1 MLAHSRVDW
10 VAVEAD
16 GSRMLPVKAPG
27 SHEPVVPVGTTL
39 LVPVV
44 GIDAFSKSIA
54 EIAHRP
60 ERVCAITGLSL
71 EDTLTP
77 AALARLITSPE
88 GGLKGAAS
96 TGRTAV
102 LINKVESAD
111 EYAAAREVAESI
123 LRDPR
128 VERVAIGALLGEEPK
143 GWVVCS
149 R

>member
-1 MLAHSRVDW
+1 
-10 VAVEAD
+10 
-16 GSRMLPVKAPG
+16 
-27 SHEPVVPVGTTL
+27 VVPVGTTL

-77 AALARLITSPE
+77 AALARLLTSPE

-96 TGRTAV
+96 AGRTAV

-111 EYAAAREVAESI
+111 EYAAAREVAEPI

-128 VERVAIGALLGEEPK
+128 VERVAIGALLSEEPK